1 MGYSVLAAH
10 EPQQHVVVLRGF
22 SRCCNDLQESSME
35 LLLYNE
41 LQPRRNQTQFVRV
54 CDMLRNGNFAQA
66 EVKKLVPTTYFR
78 AKLSDSD
85 RLLFSF
91 IRCKG
96 ERVILL
102 LEIIYNHEY
111 DKSRFLQGAA
121 IDEQKIQS
129 LKSSNEVT
137 ETDVSVWA
145 YRNPARKTFHI
156 LDRPLSFDELQ
167 ESLYHARLP
176 LIIVGSAGSGKT
188 VLSLEKIKTLP
199 GEILYVTRSA
209 YLADNARRLYSA
221 YGYDNQKQSVE
232 FLSFDELVKSI
243 RSPQGRHAEFTDFQR
258 WLRDQA
264 KNGNFEAYQ
273 LFEEFSGVITGAR
286 PEKAYLN
293 LEDYLA
299 LGVKQSIFPVSE
311 RTTVHHLFLAWIA
324 YMQKTGLY
332 TDTLLCHEYL
342 KLAEA
347 RYDCLI
353 VDEVQDL
360 TNVQLFFALKCLKN
374 PFSFLL
380 CGDSNQIVHPN
391 FFSWSA
397 VKSLFFR
404 EQVADSSTEIKILH
418 ANYRNSQSV
427 TKTANQILRLKVAR
441 FGSVD
446 KESNFLVD
454 CVSEKAGE
462 VQLRPDEKNVRK
474 DLNEKTANSVH
485 YAVIVLREADK
496 AIARQVFKT
505 PLIFSVREAKG
516 LEYRNIIIF
525 NLVSSSRRE
534 FDEISDG
541 VDGSELQG
549 ELKYSRNRDK
559 TDKSLEIYKFFI
571 NSMYVAVTR
580 SIENLYWIEHDSCHA
595 VFRLLNLQSTQDNL
609 KISASSSSSDEWRH
623 EAAKLAAQGK
633 QEQASRILSDVLKLV
648 PVPWEITTRENFLKL
663 VHEALDPV
671 KFSNKAKQRLLDYA
685 CAYHFGGFKTRLQ
698 YTGYK
703 FAGRSDEARRH
714 YESIFHV
721 PFNPANRKNLNKSLE
736 KYGIDFRDAF
746 NRTPLMIACEMGDAQ
761 LAEELLNRSANAGL
775 LDNHGYSPF
784 HYMLRWAIGHHQD
797 TRFCKIYKRLEPQS
811 VTVRIVDREVKIER
825 QKAEFFLFHVFW
837 ATNTNLL
844 CCDDNPRLEAFT
856 SAFASQVAS
865 IFPDFIV
872 ADYRKKQQYCSSIL
886 AKSEMDSSNP
896 YSLKILYRIQ
906 RGRYILNPL
915 LEICLDGKWVL
926 WDEMIGLRYLQ
937 QPGNASAPTAVN
949 LLLRDFRRGKKNAS
963 FDQLRFLSFILRTG
977 LPNGQVSLDQQ
988 FPGTRMEDVIDCAQG
1003 MLDIQKD
1010 MPPLPGNLDEL
1021 NKKRARDAQVSDPIV
1036 YPGEKIEE
1044 RLLKNFEISQFARQK
1059 ESKEIQRQREREFR
1073 QKNRE
1078 YWGDDE
1084 NPIF

>member
-1 MGYSVLAAH
+1 M
-10 EPQQHVVVLRGF
+10 
-22 SRCCNDLQESSME
+22 ME
-35 LLLYNE
+35 LLVYNE
-41 LQPRRNQTQFVRV
+41 LQPRRNQPQFVRV
-54 CDMLRNGNFAQA
+54 CEMLQKGNFAQA
-66 EVKKLVPTTYFR
+66 EVKKLAPAPYYR

-91 IRCKG
+91 IQCKG

-111 DKSRFLQGAA
+111 DKSRFLHGAV

-129 LKSSNEVT
+129 LKSSDEVH
-137 ETDVSVWA
+137 EADVSVWP

-167 ESLYHARLP
+167 ESLFHAHLP

-232 FLSFDELVKSI
+232 FLAFDELVKSI
-243 RSPQGRHAEFTDFQR
+243 HSPQGRLAEFSDMQR
-258 WLRDQA
+258 WLRDQGKSA
-264 KNGNFEAYQ
+264 AFDAYQ
-273 LFEEFSGVITGAR
+273 LFEEFSGVITGSR
-286 PEKAYLN
+286 PDKGYLN

-311 RTTVHHLFLAWIA
+311 RTAVHNLFLAWIA
-324 YMQKTGLY
+324 YLQKNGLY
-332 TDTLLCHEYL
+332 TDTLLCHQYL
-342 KLAEA
+342 KLVQPK
-347 RYDCLI
+347 YDYLI

-391 FFSWSA
+391 FFNWSA
-397 VKSLFFR
+397 VKSLFYR
-404 EQVADSSTEIKILH
+404 EKVADASAEIKILH

-427 TKTANQILRLKVAR
+427 TETANQILRLKVAR

-474 DLNEKTANSVH
+474 DLNEKTAHSVH

-534 FDEISDG
+534 FDEVCEG

-559 TDKSLEIYKFFI
+559 TDKSLEIFKFFI

-580 SIENLYWIEHDSCHA
+580 AIENLYWIEHDSRHA

-609 KISASSSSSDEWRH
+609 KLSAASSSSDEWRQ

-663 VHEALDPV
+663 VQEALDPV
-671 KFSNKAKQRLLDYA
+671 KYSNKAKQRLLDYA
-685 CAYHFGGFKTRLQ
+685 HAYQFGGFKTRLL

-703 FAGRSDEARRH
+703 HAGYQDEARRH
-714 YESIFHV
+714 YQSAFHV

-746 NRTPLMIACEMGDAQ
+746 NRTPLMIACEMGDAA
-761 LAEELLNRSANAGL
+761 LAEELLNQTANAEL
-775 LDNHGYSPF
+775 LDNHGFSAF
-784 HYMLRWAIGHHQD
+784 HYMLRWIISHPQD
-797 TRFCKIYKRLEPQS
+797 MRFCKVYKRLEPQAT
-811 VTVRIVDREVKIER
+811 TVRIVDREVKIER
-825 QKAEFFLFHVFW
+825 QKAEFFLFNLLW
-837 ATNTNLL
+837 ATNTYLL
-844 CCDDNPRLEAFT
+844 SSGKHARLEALT
-856 SAFASQVAS
+856 SNFASQVAS
-865 IFPDFIV
+865 LLPDFII

-886 AKSEMDSSNP
+886 AKSEMDSNNP
-896 YSLKILYRIQ
+896 YSLRILYRIQ
-906 RGRYILNPL
+906 RGHYILNPL

-926 WDEMIGLRYLQ
+926 WDEAIGLRYLE
-937 QPGNASAPTAVN
+937 QPGNSSVPTVVN
-949 LLLRDFRRGKKNAS
+949 LLLRDFRRGNKNAS
-963 FDQLRFLSFILRTG
+963 YDHMHLLALILRKG
-977 LPNGQVSLDQQ
+977 LPDTRGSLEHP
-988 FPGTRMEDVIDCAQG
+988 FSDVRLAELMDCAQG

-1010 MPPLPGNLDEL
+1010 LPPLPGSLDEL
-1021 NKKRARDAQVSDPIV
+1021 NKKLPKDAQVPDPIV
-1036 YPGEKIEE
+1036 YPGENFQE
-1044 RLLKNFEISQFARQK
+1044 RLRKNYELSQLALENEIK
-1059 ESKEIQRQREREFR
+1059 ERQRQRQMELTMRSR
-1073 QKNRE
+1073 P
-1078 YWGDDE
+1078 YWDDGE
-1084 NPIF
+1084 DSIF